1 MTTFIKA
8 FATKTTVDK
17 SQSDII
23 AVLRRYGAS
32 GFGFRKIG
40 DIVEV
45 TFHMLNEAKV
55 ERTVVIPLSV
65 DTVHK
70 RLIAMKAERVKQYSR
85 HVSRD
90 QAERVAWRVLLD
102 WIDAALLAVSVGAQ
116 TIEEAFFAHSV
127 IVTSD
132 GQTGRLVDYVH
143 TLEQASGGESGSG
156 KLPNPGRPLLQLVSG
171 EK

>member
-1 MTTFIKA
+1 MIYIKA
-8 FATKTTVDK
+8 YSTKTTADK
-17 SQSDII
+17 SQADII
-23 AVLRRYGAS
+23 AILRRYGAS
-32 GFGFRKIG
+32 GFGFRTVG
-40 DIVEV
+40 AAVEV
-45 TFHMLNEAKV
+45 TFHMLNEAKQ
-55 ERTVVIPLSV
+55 ERTVVIPLNV
-65 DTVHK
+65 DTVHAK
-70 RLIAMKAERVKQYSR
+70 LKAMKKA
-85 HVSRD
+85 HVRSNVSVTRG

-156 KLPNPGRPLLQLVSG
+156 KLPNPGRPLMQLVSG
-171 EK
+171 DK

>member
-17 SQSDII
+17 SQADII

-32 GFGFRKIG
+32 GFGFRRMG
-40 DIVEV
+40 DVVEV
-45 TFHMLNEAKV
+45 TFHMLNEARA

-65 DTVHK
+65 ETVYRK
-70 RLIAMKAERVKQYSR
+70 LVAMRESRVK
-85 HVSRD
+85 VSARRVTRE

-156 KLPNPGRPLLQLVSG
+156 RLPNPGRPLLQLVAG
-171 EK
+171 DK

>member
-1 MTTFIKA
+1 MPNHVKA
-8 FATKTTVDK
+8 ANTKTTVEK
-17 SQSDII
+17 SQADII
-23 AVLRRYGAS
+23 ATLRRYGAS

-45 TFHMLNEAKV
+45 TFHMFNEAKV
-55 ERTVVIPLSV
+55 ERTVIIPLSV

-70 RLIAMKAERVKQYSR
+70 KLQAMRSQRSYTAHKVARE
-85 HVSRD
+85 

-143 TLEQASGGESGSG
+143 TLEQATGGEAGSG
-156 KLPNPGRPLLQLVSG
+156 KLPNPGRPLLQLVAG
-171 EK
+171 DKG